1 MRYDDRGVGKSA
13 GNFSTA
19 TTQDFVNDALA
30 AINYLENR
38 KDIRRNETGIIGHS
52 EGGLIAPL
60 AAVKSNN
67 VNFIVLMAGPGVTG
81 RDILLEQSQLIEKS
95 MGMSEDKIKT
105 GKELAK
111 KFYDIVENE
120 KDSAAAAEKIK
131 ELYQNYYTSLDST
144 DKKEFGNDPES
155 VFDQQAKT
163 LLTPWFKYFLTYD
176 PKPTLEKVKVPVLAI
191 NGEND
196 LQVPPRQNLPVIEE
210 ALKEGGNKDYKVI
223 EIPKLNHLFQTSE
236 TGAPTEYSKIEETI
250 SPKALEIIGNWI
262 VEHTKK

>member
-1 MRYDDRGVGKSA
+1 M
-13 GNFSTA
+13 
-19 TTQDFVNDALA
+19 
-30 AINYLENR
+30 
-38 KDIRRNETGIIGHS
+38 
-52 EGGLIAPL
+52 
-60 AAVKSNN
+60 
-67 VNFIVLMAGPGVTG
+67 
-81 RDILLEQSQLIEKS
+81 
-95 MGMSEDKIKT
+95 
-105 GKELAK
+105 
-111 KFYDIVENE
+111 
-120 KDSAAAAEKIK
+120 
-131 ELYQNYYTSLDST
+131 
-144 DKKEFGNDPES
+144 
-155 VFDQQAKT
+155 
-163 LLTPWFKYFLTYD
+163 TPWFKYFLTYD